1 MGLFL
6 YLVGLLA
13 LVSGASH
20 IWRQKRRG
28 QNGSPFAIA
37 EISVGVMVVLAS
49 AMGLSRWGGAPFV
62 VVLAMS
68 VVAASVVDKIRLTL
82 NTRRRFLASEA
93 ERLESHIGGVD

>member
-20 IWRQKRRG
+20 KWRQRQRG
-28 QNGSPFAIA
+28 RSSSPFAIV
-37 EISVGVMVVLAS
+37 EILVGIIVLLAS

-62 VVLAMS
+62 VVLALS
-68 VVAASVVDKIRLTL
+68 VVGASVADKVRLTL
-82 NTRRRFLASEA
+82 DRRRESLASEA
-93 ERLESHIGGVD
+93 ERLENYVRGE